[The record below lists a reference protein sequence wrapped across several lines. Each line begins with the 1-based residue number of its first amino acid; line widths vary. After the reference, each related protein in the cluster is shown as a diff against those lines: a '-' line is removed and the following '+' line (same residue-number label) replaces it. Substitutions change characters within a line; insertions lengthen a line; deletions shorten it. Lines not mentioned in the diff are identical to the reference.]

1 MASRKRYLVCYDIRD
16 PVRLRKVHKKMKG
29 FGWAMQY
36 SVFVC
41 DLSPVEVFALRS
53 EVGSLINHDVDSVAL
68 IDCGDPADRGRS
80 SFSFLGPIP
89 DLPTSGAVVL

>member
-1 MASRKRYLVCYDIRD
+1 
-16 PVRLRKVHKKMKG
+16 MKS

-41 DLSPVEVFALRS
+41 DLDASEVFALRAAI
-53 EVGSLINHDVDSVAL
+53 GAIINHQVDSVAL
-68 IDCGDPADRGRS
+68 IECGDPAERGRS

-89 DLPTSGAVVL
+89 VLPTAGPVVF